1 MFRFAA
7 SEHLSLTRFR
17 WRGGTK
23 NHAGTKATKDVLSRS
38 FFVRFESASLR
49 AARSATVT
57 SEHRH
62 EETHPANGNAPK
74 SIKSHPCTLGPSG
87 TT

>member
-7 SEHLSLTRFR
+7 SEHLSLARRHEEPRRHEGHERRPF
-17 WRGGTK
+17 K
-23 NHAGTKATKDVLSRS
+23 IL
-38 FFVRFESASLR
+38 VRFESASLR